1 MRSED
6 IAIPGTMLRRM
17 TFENFDPK
25 GARSSTPNQ
34 RESLSMALDAARSF
48 AEQPELCLFLDGP
61 TGVGKTHL
69 AIAIAGWQLQLGV
82 EVKFWVV
89 SDLLDYL
96 RHAYSRSND
105 SAFYTIFNA
114 TRNTELLILDDF
126 AAPTM
131 TDWALERLY
140 QLIAHRL
147 DRMLP
152 TVITSQYILW
162 RGADNSHWSPLEGRL
177 YWESIRS
184 RLSDSR
190 VVTERLMA
198 APDYRNR
205 GA

>member
-6 IAIPGTMLRRM
+6 NSVPSTMLRRM

-25 GARSSTPNQ
+25 GAKSSTRNQ
-34 RESLSMALDAARSF
+34 RESLGMALDAAKTF
-48 AEQPELCLFLDGP
+48 AEQPELCLFLDGLP
-61 TGVGKTHL
+61 GVGKTHL
-69 AIAIAGWQLQLGV
+69 AIAIAGWQSQRGV

-96 RHAYSRSND
+96 RHAYSTSNR
-105 SAFYTIFNA
+105 SAFYSIFHA
-114 TRNTELLILDDF
+114 TRNAELLILDDF
-126 AAPTM
+126 ASPSM
-131 TDWALERLY
+131 TDWALEKLN

-147 DRMLP
+147 ELLLP

-162 RGADNSHWSPLEGRL
+162 KGADNSHWSQLEGRL
-177 YWESIRS
+177 HWESIRS